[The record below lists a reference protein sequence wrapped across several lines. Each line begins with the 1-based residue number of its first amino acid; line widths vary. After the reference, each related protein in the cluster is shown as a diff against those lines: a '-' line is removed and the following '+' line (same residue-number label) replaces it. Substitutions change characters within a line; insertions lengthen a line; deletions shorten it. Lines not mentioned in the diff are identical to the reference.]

1 MEESDHTPDKYDTTS
16 SLDVEADAPR
26 IPPYLTMRKLTPE
39 ETAELYDMVQKMNA
53 KPSVVYWNYATN
65 DDVSAANE
73 RIDKLGESIK
83 ELEEQLDNLDKG
95 VRGVE
100 LYMHNLGIKVEQH
113 HNESESLA
121 QDVCDLKGR
130 LDRLGK
136 VMLAAVA
143 LTITI
148 NLLTLLHIAGL

>member
-39 ETAELYDMVQKMNA
+39 ETVELYDMVREMKA
-53 KPSVVYWNYATN
+53 EPVTYWNYATN

-73 RIDKLGESIK
+73 RIDRLEENIK
-83 ELEEQLDNLDKG
+83 GLEEQLDNLDKG

-100 LYMHNLGIKVEQH
+100 IYMHNLGIKVEQH
-113 HNESESLA
+113 HRESESLA
-121 QDVCDLKGR
+121 QDLCDLK
-130 LDRLGK
+130 DRQDRMGK
-136 VMLAAVA
+136 AMLAAVA